1 MFSIMM
7 TPLSRASGGG
17 NRTVVSRLY
26 FNALL
31 VSLTG
36 SQIMS
41 GTSPVG
47 LPPHQPL
54 TFLAIPARAF
64 VFCQPTFDDH
74 LKTGFHLSTF
84 SCRLPIFGGWEFAP
98 TWPN

>member
-1 MFSIMM
+1 
-7 TPLSRASGGG
+7 
-17 NRTVVSRLY
+17 VVSRLY
-26 FNALL
+26 FNALI

-36 SQIMS
+36 SQIMP
-41 GTSPVG
+41 GTSPAG
-47 LPPHQPL
+47 LPPDQPL
-54 TFLAIPARAF
+54 AFLQFPHAPSF
-64 VFCQPTFDDH
+64 FCQPIFSDH